1 MYPSCEV
8 IRTRQYIERDPCVE
22 SWKSGR
28 KLKFSMPY
36 PSPKTIVKPAMMSD
50 EPACG
55 KGSRTVYKEAE
66 GNDFFFTL
74 HL

>member
-1 MYPSCEV
+1 
-8 IRTRQYIERDPCVE
+8 
-22 SWKSGR
+22 
-28 KLKFSMPY
+28 
-36 PSPKTIVKPAMMSD
+36 MSD

-74 HL
+74 HLWKDRKRSNVSIDRAMVLGQCLSDDF